1 MKLNPHF
8 SFLFLLFVGL
18 SNAQNDKAAF
28 EHFKDSLNQNFHGV
42 QLSPLSPAQK
52 TIFNQL
58 NFYEFNPDF
67 VVEARFERNLKDDT
81 VALKTTTARIPVYEV
96 YGYLH
101 FELNGKKQKLA
112 VLKSSNTAPDDEYA
126 DYLSVMFTDETS
138 GKGSYSVG
146 RYMGLHAPL
155 PEKLVLNFNHTYNPY
170 CAYSN
175 RYSCPIPPAENHIN
189 VAVEAGVKPGF
200 E

>member
-1 MKLNPHF
+1 MKYQPVF
-8 SFLFLLFVGL
+8 ILLLVFGL
-18 SNAQNDKAAF
+18 STAQNDEAAF
-28 EHFKDSLNQNFHGV
+28 EHYKDSLNQNFRG
-42 QLSPLSPAQK
+42 QELSPLSPAQK
-52 TIFNQL
+52 TIFNKL
-58 NFYEFNPDF
+58 NFYDFNPDF
-67 VVEARFERNLKDDT
+67 VVEARFERNLKDDQ
-81 VALKTTTARIPVYEV
+81 VSLKTTTRRVPVFEI

-101 FELNGKKQKLA
+101 FELDGKKQKLA
-112 VLKSSNTAPDDEYA
+112 VLKDAESAPDDEYA

-138 GKGSYSVG
+138 GNGSYSVG

-155 PEKLVLNFNHTYNPY
+155 PEKLTLNFNHTYNPY

-175 RYSCPIPPAENHIN
+175 RYSCPIPPAENHID